1 MLTPV
6 YTAPETLEMPDIYAA
21 VYDYVLAYALPAM
34 PPENIYRGWQN
45 RSALPPDTNEYAV
58 ISVISNVR
66 HGTGINTFEPQG
78 VPDDQPER
86 YKIATHYEV
95 AIQIDCCSD
104 SDFARQRAAMLSNFA
119 RSDIAAAFFRK
130 YGLGVID
137 ASDPSDITMTDES
150 NQFVQ
155 RSMITLRLLYW
166 VTGAIGTAWFND
178 FNLVGVKDV
187 DAFFKP

>member
-6 YTAPETLEMPDIYAA
+6 YTAPKALDMPDIYVA

-34 PPENIYRGWQN
+34 QPENIYRGWQN

-58 ISVISNVR
+58 ISIISNVR
-66 HGTGINTFEPQG
+66 HGTSIETLEINGVDDDEPETIT
-78 VPDDQPER
+78 V
-86 YKIATHYEV
+86 ATHYEV
-95 AIQIDCCSD
+95 TVQVDCCSD
-104 SDFARQRAAMLSNFA
+104 SVYAQQRASMLSNFA
-119 RSDIAAAFFRK
+119 RSSIATSFFKK
-130 YGLGVID
+130 YGLSIAD
-137 ASDPSDITMTDES
+137 ASDPADITMDDES

-178 FNLVGVKDV
+178 VNFVGVKDV
-187 DAFFKP
+187 DAFYKS